1 MNLMNKD
8 YRYSHLI
15 LDAQLFLVKNWMV
28 LKNKPYYSDQALFTS
43 FFQSVV
49 KLLREEVSA
58 DNVILVW
65 DKTPYHKVTLLE
77 DYKGD
82 RDYRGEGDIT
92 DDMTEEMKEE
102 LRKRTQQFESR
113 QRVKYKLVYESYKFG
128 MPSIVLGGYEA
139 DDFAFLASRSDLAKN
154 SENKILVV
162 SKDQDY
168 RYFVN
173 ENTDFYSFTKTRYY
187 LDLET
192 IKNEVGDLD
201 PYAYKSIFDSLF
213 GSHNYL
219 KNTKHPDSNHTISEI
234 REMIKSNDYSFSS
247 DPDLFNRQLNSFRV
261 WEYPDYNK
269 ALWMIN
275 NIPLKSEYMD
285 STTFNQ
291 YTLDS
296 GLNINFNYYNNFL
309 KSINKS

>member
-139 DDFAFLASRSDLAKN
+139 DDFAFLASRSDLVWKSSYASIELDRIPEGTKYKKETL
-154 SENKILVV
+154 ENQELVEIEL
-162 SKDQDY
+162 DNGEMLMMTPDHLI
-168 RYFVN
+168 
-173 ENTDFYSFTKTRYY
+173 ETKRGWVPAS
-187 LDLET
+187 DLTEDDEL
-192 IKNEVGDLD
+192 I
-201 PYAYKSIFDSLF
+201 
-213 GSHNYL
+213 
-219 KNTKHPDSNHTISEI
+219 
-234 REMIKSNDYSFSS
+234 
-247 DPDLFNRQLNSFRV
+247 
-261 WEYPDYNK
+261 W
-269 ALWMIN
+269 
-275 NIPLKSEYMD
+275 
-285 STTFNQ
+285 NQ
-291 YTLDS
+291 
-296 GLNINFNYYNNFL
+296 
-309 KSINKS
+309 